1 MIDPT
6 GKTSASK
13 DLATIEALARENDV
27 SFEAVESL
35 YHIEV
40 VKLEQVARI
49 KTYVPVLAGKRVRS
63 LLREEP
69 SRAADTGS

>member
-1 MIDPT
+1 MIDST

-13 DLATIEALARENDV
+13 DLAAIEALARENDV

-35 YHIEV
+35 YRIEV

-49 KTYVPVLAGKRVRS
+49 KTYVPVLAGRRVRS
-63 LLREEP
+63 LLRED
-69 SRAADTGS
+69 SARDASQS